1 MKSKTYRILDANIN
15 RISEG
20 LRVLEDVARF
30 EFEDSGLT
38 EKLKHM
44 RHRVRKAVHELGFS
58 FIGQRDSLNDPGVII
73 SEKTRLDQ
81 KDSYSDL
88 VAANF
93 KRVQEGLRVVEETL
107 KISGFYDISKVYESL
122 RFNVYTVEKEY
133 YGILGEFRRKSI
145 LASDFYCLTSEAH
158 SKGKTN
164 IQVIREMLAAG
175 IKIIQYREKEKS
187 MLEKYNECLAIRA
200 LAKEAGAKFI
210 VNDHVDLAMMTDAD
224 GVHIGQDDLPV
235 REVRKLVGEKMA
247 IGISTHS
254 PEQAE
259 EAVRNGADYIGVGP
273 IFKTYTKKDVCDP
286 VGFEYLDY
294 VVKHISLPFVAIGG
308 IKESNIRQVK
318 DHGATCIAMVTEIV
332 EAGNISDKI
341 AKLRTAAGF
350 INA

>member
-44 RHRVRKAVHELGFS
+44 RHHVRKVVKELGFS
-58 FIGQRDSLNDPGVII
+58 FIGQRDSLNDPGIAI
-73 SEKTRLDQ
+73 SEKTSLDQ
-81 KDSYSDL
+81 KDSYSEL
-88 VAANF
+88 IAANF

-107 KISGFYDISKVYESL
+107 KIAGFYDTSKIYESL
-122 RFNVYTVEKEY
+122 RFNIYTVEKAY
-133 YGILGEFRRKSI
+133 YGKVGESQRKNILC
-145 LASDFYCLTSEAH
+145 SDIYCLTSEVH

-164 IQVIREMLAAG
+164 IQVVREMLAAG

-187 MLEKYNECLAIRA
+187 MLEKYKECLAIRA
-200 LAKEAGAKFI
+200 LAQEAGAKFI

-235 REVRKLVGEKMA
+235 KEVRKLVGEKMA

-259 EAVRNGADYIGVGP
+259 SAVKNGADYIGVGP

-294 VVKHISLPFVAIGG
+294 VVKHIPLPFVAIGG
-308 IKESNIRQVK
+308 IKASNIRQVK
-318 DHGATCIAMVTEIV
+318 DHGARCIAMVTEIV
-332 EAGNISDKI
+332 EAENISDII
-341 AKLRTAAGF
+341 ARVREAAGF
-350 INA
+350 ING